1 VELVGAKW
9 VRTIPIAS
17 MYTAVREYSFESC
30 PDYKNKNMIITYIAN
45 TLFIIIIL
53 FIIWFVVCS
62 IIYIDKPSNDLT
74 GQSERQKRNNDY
86 NNDYYP

>member
-1 VELVGAKW
+1 MLQYHTGSNPVL
-9 VRTIPIAS
+9 T
-17 MYTAVREYSFESC
+17 T
-30 PDYKNKNMIITYIAN
+30 KNKNKIMIITYIVN

-62 IIYIDKPSNDLT
+62 IIYKDKPSNDLT
-74 GQSERQKRNNDY
+74 GQSERQKRNDDY

>member
-1 VELVGAKW
+1 
-9 VRTIPIAS
+9 
-17 MYTAVREYSFESC
+17 
-30 PDYKNKNMIITYIAN
+30 MIITYIAN

-74 GQSERQKRNNDY
+74 GQSERQKRNDDY
-86 NNDYYP
+86 NNDCYP